1 MRIHIL
7 LGVLFCLPPAAQT
20 PAEKAVLTLEE
31 AVTIALERFPD
42 VAMAEAAA
50 DSLKGLIREV
60 RSQALPQISIDANGM
75 RSRDPSFLNSP
86 AFDNFPEELR
96 EAIQPVAS
104 NMFLYSVNISQPLY
118 TAGKI
123 GTALKLA
130 SVESEGAEID
140 INRTRQDLARDVV
153 RSYYALMWAERYKGV
168 VAETQEQRKLHAE
181 MALTRL
187 KNGVATEVDVLRSQV
202 AVSNGAP
209 ELVRADNAIRQTRAL
224 LNYLLV
230 RPIDFPTEVVGNFQE
245 KAWDEWDLDALM
257 REASLRRPDLARLRN
272 AERSAELQVDL
283 ARAESR
289 MRLETNFS
297 YGISAR
303 KPENLLNSLY
313 ASWRFDVSF
322 TLPIFDGYRR
332 SGLVYQARANQ
343 RAVRLEREKFEQ
355 QVRLDLQQGTDDLKA
370 AMETIAAARAN
381 IGQAERVLQM
391 MQDNYK
397 YGAAT
402 TLDIV
407 DAQTALSEAR
417 NNLLRGLH
425 AYTIARANLL
435 WAEGRNP
442 WE

>member
-1 MRIHIL
+1 MRTWIIL
-7 LGVLFCLPPAAQT
+7 AVLFCLPAAAQT
-20 PAEKAVLTLEE
+20 PAEKAVLTIEE
-31 AVTIALERFPD
+31 AVTIALARFPD
-42 VAMAEAAA
+42 VAKAQAAA
-50 DSLKGLIREV
+50 DALKGLIREV
-60 RSQALPQISIDANGM
+60 RSQALPQISIDADGM

-96 EAIQPVAS
+96 NAIQPVAT
-104 NMFLYSVNISQPLY
+104 NMFMYSVNISQPLY

-123 GTALKLA
+123 GTALKVA
-130 SVESEGAEID
+130 SVESEGAEIE

-153 RSYYALMWAERYKGV
+153 RSYYALMWAERYRGV

-181 MALTRL
+181 MAQTRL

-209 ELVRADNAIRQTRAL
+209 DLVRADNAIRQTRAL
-224 LNYLLV
+224 LNYFLV
-230 RPIDFPTEVVGNFQE
+230 RPLDYPTEVVGDFQE

-272 AERSAELQVDL
+272 AELSAELQVDL
-283 ARAESR
+283 AKAESR
-289 MRLETNFS
+289 MRLDTNFS
-297 YGISAR
+297 YGVSSR
-303 KPENLLNSLY
+303 KPENLFNSLFV
-313 ASWRFDVSF
+313 SWRFGVSF

-332 SGLVYQARANQ
+332 SGMIYQARANQ
-343 RAVRLEREKFEQ
+343 RAVRLEHEKFEQ
-355 QVRLDLQQGTDDLKA
+355 QVRLDLQQGTVDLKA
-370 AMETIAAARAN
+370 ATETITAARAN
-381 IGQAERVLQM
+381 IEQAERVLRM

-397 YGAAT
+397 FGAAT

-407 DAQTALSEAR
+407 DSQTALSEAR

-435 WAEGRNP
+435 WTQGRNP

>member
-7 LGVLFCLPPAAQT
+7 LGVLFCLPAAAQT
-20 PAEKAVLTLEE
+20 PAEKAVLTIEE

>member
-1 MRIHIL
+1 
-7 LGVLFCLPPAAQT
+7 
-20 PAEKAVLTLEE
+20 
-31 AVTIALERFPD
+31 
-42 VAMAEAAA
+42 
-50 DSLKGLIREV
+50 
-60 RSQALPQISIDANGM
+60 
-75 RSRDPSFLNSP
+75 
-86 AFDNFPEELR
+86 
-96 EAIQPVAS
+96 
-104 NMFLYSVNISQPLY
+104 
-118 TAGKI
+118 
-123 GTALKLA
+123 
-130 SVESEGAEID
+130 
-140 INRTRQDLARDVV
+140 
-153 RSYYALMWAERYKGV
+153 
-168 VAETQEQRKLHAE
+168 

-289 MRLETNFS
+289 MRLDTNFS